1 MSNPYA
7 GSQPGWHPSR
17 SPHRHALSPRQTGQA
32 CPGRRKQPPQRRR
45 QREPPHSQETSS
57 SLRVPSQ
64 PLRRGPRGDTWLRG
78 RLRRRLKNHPFAI
91 SWIDIFFWLLRSGF
105 KDCLS
110 RLSRMAEDQTWLEQ
124 DKEVPG
130 QKYVCLSFLSP
141 EKVLANKDVFFFN
154 RFLTNYEVEYKVS
167 ASEKFLMDQVQ
178 AVTKAVTKVEDLVA
192 NSGYE
197 EAKATVAPVADLSGA
212 PVADLSGSDLSGA
225 NLPVKEDPV
234 KAAKQWRDDAL
245 KILQEVRASLSKN
258 AADDLAVYVKANMRD
273 FKETGIQE
281 AYENFMFKNRKKLEE
296 EFFNKNEFRTSIRG
310 LKVRGVYDTAAEAGA
325 RAKTLQKIDPYF
337 NVYVGQVGFWL
348 PWDPEPS
355 EVADQEYAED
365 QLNTLMKNYKQNE
378 SQKEQ
383 LYEEQKRER
392 MAGSK
397 VAVPKF
403 GPGSKD
409 ENVLPSDMFGGSG
422 EADLAIA
429 RKKEMASKVT
439 LNV

>member
-1 MSNPYA
+1 
-7 GSQPGWHPSR
+7 
-17 SPHRHALSPRQTGQA
+17 
-32 CPGRRKQPPQRRR
+32 
-45 QREPPHSQETSS
+45 
-57 SLRVPSQ
+57 V
-64 PLRRGPRGDTWLRG
+64 
-78 RLRRRLKNHPFAI
+78 
-91 SWIDIFFWLLRSGF
+91 
-105 KDCLS
+105 
-110 RLSRMAEDQTWLEQ
+110 
-124 DKEVPG
+124 
-130 QKYVCLSFLSP
+130 
-141 EKVLANKDVFFFN
+141 
-154 RFLTNYEVEYKVS
+154 
-167 ASEKFLMDQVQ
+167 
-178 AVTKAVTKVEDLVA
+178 
-192 NSGYE
+192 
-197 EAKATVAPVADLSGA
+197 EAKAVVQVADLSGA
-212 PVADLSGSDLSGA
+212 PVADLSGGYLSGA
-225 NLPVKEDPV
+225 KLPLKEEAL
-234 KAAKQWRDDAL
+234 KEAKKWRDDAL

-409 ENVLPSDMFGGSG
+409 ENVLPSDMFGGGG

>member
-1 MSNPYA
+1 MS
-7 GSQPGWHPSR
+7 
-17 SPHRHALSPRQTGQA
+17 
-32 CPGRRKQPPQRRR
+32 
-45 QREPPHSQETSS
+45 
-57 SLRVPSQ
+57 
-64 PLRRGPRGDTWLRG
+64 
-78 RLRRRLKNHPFAI
+78 
-91 SWIDIFFWLLRSGF
+91 
-105 KDCLS
+105 
-110 RLSRMAEDQTWLEQ
+110 DQTWLEQ

-197 EAKATVAPVADLSGA
+197 EVKATVGVADLSGVPVADLSGA
-212 PVADLSGSDLSGA
+212 KPVSNEDAL
-225 NLPVKEDPV
+225 KE
-234 KAAKQWRDDAL
+234 AKKWRDDAI

-258 AADDLAVYVKANMRD
+258 AADDLAVYVKNNMRD

-409 ENVLPSDMFGGSG
+409 ENVLPSDMFGGGG

-429 RKKEMASKVT
+429 RKKEQAAAKVT